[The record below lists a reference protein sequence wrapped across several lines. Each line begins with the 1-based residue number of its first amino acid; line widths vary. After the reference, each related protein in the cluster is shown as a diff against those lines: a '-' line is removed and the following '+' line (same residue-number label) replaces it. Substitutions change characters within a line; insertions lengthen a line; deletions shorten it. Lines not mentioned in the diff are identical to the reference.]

1 MATDLIARL
10 RHAHEHSQQ
19 RIVGSNIFQE
29 ATSALEAKDAE
40 IERLRREYNLADKSD
55 MSARDLLNDLETKL
69 AATETRAEQAER
81 AHLDLTSYIEGWMSP
96 GELKLHVGEMTAQE
110 IRAVKAVLSA
120 ILDKARA
127 ARTFQPGDR
136 VIHVGRNEAGTV
148 ESVTAGSVK
157 VMFDKLTSRGNRSIG
172 VYDDLWLRTYPNG
185 LKLIESG
192 VSNADQ

>member
-1 MATDLIARL
+1 MSDQPRMTLNHYLEAAT
-10 RHAHEHSQQ
+10 
-19 RIVGSNIFQE
+19 
-29 ATSALEAKDAE
+29 ALEAKDAE
-40 IERLRREYNLADKSD
+40 IERLNNSYMRAVESR
-55 MSARDLLNDLETKL
+55 
-69 AATETRAEQAER
+69 TEWRARAEQAER

-110 IRAVKAVLSA
+110 VRTVKAVLSA